1 MKRYQSQVADWMQ
14 AEPATIAS
22 DASLADAYDLMQERG
37 VRRLPV
43 MDRQTFRGIITLSDI
58 LRALPLAADEGDRE
72 TRLMMTTRQVSDVMT
87 YDPVTVQSED
97 TLQDAAERMLE
108 YQVSGLPVLDGRRL
122 VGIITESDIF
132 RLVVETLAE
141 ELDSDLDMEID
152 EDYDEEF
159 DEL

>member
-14 AEPATIAS
+14 KDPATVAS
-22 DASLADAYDLMQERG
+22 DTSLYDAYELMQERG
-37 VRRLPV
+37 VRRLSV
-43 MDRQTFRGIITLSDI
+43 VDRQNFRGIVTLSDI
-58 LRALPLAADEGDRE
+58 LRAMPLAVEEGDRE
-72 TRLMMTTRQVSDVMT
+72 SRLMLTTRRVSEVMT

-132 RLVVETLAE
+132 RLVVEALAE
-141 ELDSDLDMEID
+141 ELDSELDDESGDDDDLDD
-152 EDYDEEF
+152 D
-159 DEL
+159 